1 MTEQN
6 KTQPSPETTG
16 DSAVEHG
23 QHPATDEAPEV
34 ANTPDDA
41 AEDHR
46 EAGEVPGE
54 GDATAALRKARKE
67 AADRRVAARE
77 ATEAA
82 EAART
87 EAEALRNRLSIV
99 QDRWVAEKLF
109 QTGVGID
116 AFRAAGYTGDAV
128 LNEDGD
134 IDADKFAQAV
144 TDTAERFGRVAHPA
158 GYVPSQGT
166 GNPVPGNETSWQSV
180 LNPQ

>member
-1 MTEQN
+1 MTDQN
-6 KTQPSPETTG
+6 KTQPKPDTTA
-16 DSAVEHG
+16 DSAMEYG
-23 QHPATDEAPEV
+23 QHHATAGAPEA
-34 ANTPDDA
+34 ANTPIDP
-41 AEDHR
+41 AEEHG
-46 EAGEVPGE
+46 EADKVPGE
-54 GDATAALRKARKE
+54 DDTTAALRKARKE

-82 EAART
+82 EAARIET
-87 EAEALRNRLSIV
+87 EALRNRLSVV

-128 LNEDGD
+128 LNEDGN

-166 GNPVPGNETSWQSV
+166 GNPVPGSETSWQSV